1 MLIFT
6 LIFTCQGNYYNV
18 IKIIY
23 VVKVILGTDYSKKRP
38 VYTLIELRMVS

>member
-6 LIFTCQGNYYNV
+6 LIFTCHGNYYNV

-23 VVKVILGTDYSKKRP
+23 IVKVILGTEYSKKRP
-38 VYTLIELRMVS
+38 AFTLIELRMVS